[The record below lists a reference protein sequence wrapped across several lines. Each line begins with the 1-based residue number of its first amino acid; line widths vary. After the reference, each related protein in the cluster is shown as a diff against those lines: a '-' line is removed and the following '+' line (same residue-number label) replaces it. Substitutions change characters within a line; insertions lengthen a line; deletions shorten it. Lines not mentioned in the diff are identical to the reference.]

1 MADALASPV
10 VSLSSWWRVAA
21 LGTMAGGFAVLIL
34 LTVKAHQNAP
44 PIPDKFVDP
53 TGAVVYTADDVV
65 AGQQV
70 FLKHGLMDNGTI
82 WGHGGYLGPDFS
94 AQSLHIQ
101 ALDLADRIAR
111 ERLSRGYTDLSS
123 EERAAVE
130 GAVALVLKAN
140 HYDPASGTLT
150 LSTGSA
156 ESFNGQIEYWTR
168 YFSGPERN
176 GGLARELV
184 SDPRELRQ
192 LSAFFA
198 WTAWASAATRPGTQ
212 HSYTNNFPYEPLAG
226 NTPTAGALIYSALSL
241 VFLLGG
247 TAAVLLA
254 FGRFDYLGWHR
265 RAAVA
270 ARAAVLPVS
279 DVQLATVK
287 FMAIAALLFFGQTL
301 IGGGVAHYRADPGSF
316 YGIDLAGFLPSN
328 LLRTWH
334 LQLAILWIATAYVG
348 GALFVAGLL
357 GRSEHSGQRRAIHL
371 LFAALFLVAVG
382 SLLGEWAGLL
392 RWLGDAWFWFGN
404 QGWEYLEIG
413 RFWQVLL
420 AVSLVFWFGLLW
432 KTVAPAWHDPERRS
446 LITFF
451 LIAAAAIPVFYLPA
465 LFFDGSTHYTVADT
479 WRFWII
485 HLWVEGC
492 FELFVTVIVAIIFHW
507 LRLVERV
514 TALRVIYLDVILIF
528 GGGLIGTGHHW
539 YFTGQTE
546 LNMAL
551 SATFSALEVVPLTLL
566 TLDAAD
572 FVTVTRGEAGAPFR
586 HKWTFYFLMA
596 VGFWNF
602 TGAGVFGFLINMPIV
617 SYFEAGT
624 NLTPNHG
631 HAAMMGVFGML
642 GVALMVFVLRETVND
657 ALWARLEKY
666 VRCGFWGLNIGLAMM
681 ILFSLFPAGLLQ
693 VRDVLQNGYWHAR
706 SLAYLGGELPRL
718 LEWLRL
724 PGDLVFIFLGALPI
738 LLAVGVGYL
747 SLWTERP
754 QAGATRRPAPAI

>member
-1 MADALASPV
+1 MADAATCPME
-10 VSLSSWWRVAA
+10 SLSLWWKVAA
-21 LGTMAGGFAVLIL
+21 LGTMAAGFAVLIL
-34 LTVKAHQNAP
+34 LTVKAYENAP
-44 PIPDKFVDP
+44 PIPDKSVNP
-53 TGAVVYTADDVV
+53 AGAVVFTADDVI

-94 AQSLHIQ
+94 AQSLHIL
-101 ALDLADRIAR
+101 ALDLADRVAR
-111 ERLSRGYTDLSS
+111 ERLSRGYTDLTP

-130 GAVALVLKAN
+130 GAVPLVLKAN
-140 HYDPASGTLT
+140 RYDPASGTLA
-150 LSTGSA
+150 LPAGA
-156 ESFNGQIEYWTR
+156 LESFNGQVEYWTG
-168 YFSGPERN
+168 YFGGPERN
-176 GGLARELV
+176 GGLARETV
-184 SDPRELRQ
+184 SDPQELRQ
-192 LSAFFA
+192 LTAFFA
-198 WTAWASAATRPGTQ
+198 WTAWASAAARPGTS

-226 NTPTAGALIYSALSL
+226 NTPTAGALLYSALSL

-265 RAAVA
+265 REAVA
-270 ARAAVLPVS
+270 ARAAALPVS
-279 DVQLATVK
+279 DAQRATLK
-287 FMAIAALLFFGQTL
+287 FMGIAALLFFVQTL

-465 LFFDGSTHYTVADT
+465 LFFKGSTNYTVVDT

-485 HLWVEGC
+485 HLWVEGF
-492 FELFVTVIVAIIFHW
+492 FELFVTVIVAIIFYW
-507 LRLVERV
+507 LGLVERI

-551 SATFSALEVVPLTLL
+551 SAAFSALEVVPLTLL

-572 FVTVTRGEAGAPFR
+572 FVTVTRGEAGMPFR

-642 GVALMVFVLRETVND
+642 GVALMVFVLRETVHES
-657 ALWARLEKY
+657 LWARLEKY

-681 ILFSLFPAGLLQ
+681 IVFSLFPSGVLQ
-693 VRDVLQNGYWHAR
+693 VRDVLENGYWHAR
-706 SLAYLGGELPRL
+706 SLDYLGGQLPRL

-724 PGDLVFIFLGALPI
+724 PGDLVFILLGALPI
-738 LLAVGVGYL
+738 LLAVGFGYL
-747 SLWTERP
+747 SLWSERP
-754 QAGATRRPAPAI
+754 RAGATRPVRAA

>member
-1 MADALASPV
+1 MAEALTKPAELLSP
-10 VSLSSWWRVAA
+10 WWKVAGV
-21 LGTMAGGFAVLIL
+21 GTMAAGFAVLIL
-34 LTVKAHQNAP
+34 LTVKAYQYAP
-44 PIPDKFVDP
+44 PIPDKVVDP
-53 TGAVVYTADDVV
+53 AGAALFTANDVV
-65 AGQQV
+65 AGQRV
-70 FLKHGLMDNGTI
+70 FLKHGLMANGTI
-82 WGHGGYLGPDFS
+82 WGHGAYLGPDFS
-94 AQSLHIQ
+94 AQSLHIV

-111 ERLSRGYTDLSS
+111 ERLHRSYAELTSD
-123 EERAAVE
+123 EKAAVN
-130 GAVALVLKAN
+130 GAVALALKAN
-140 HYDPASGTLT
+140 HYDPASGTLI
-150 LSTGSA
+150 LPAGATGS
-156 ESFNGQIEYWTR
+156 FTRLIQYWTK
-168 YFSGPERN
+168 YFRESTKN
-176 GGLARELV
+176 GGLARETI
-184 SDPRELRQ
+184 SDPQELRQ
-192 LSAFFA
+192 LAAFFA
-198 WTAWASAATRPGTQ
+198 WAAWASAAARPDTP

-226 NTPTAGALIYSALSL
+226 NTPTPGALLYSALSL

-254 FGRFDYLGWHR
+254 FGKFDYLGWHR
-265 RAAVA
+265 RSAVTASAA
-270 ARAAVLPVS
+270 LPAS
-279 DVQLATVK
+279 DAQLATLK
-287 FMAIAALLFFGQTL
+287 FMGIAALLFFVQTL

-316 YGIDLAGFLPSN
+316 YGIDLARFLPSN

-348 GALFVAGLL
+348 GALFVAGML
-357 GRSEHSGQRRAIHL
+357 GRGEPSGQRRAIHL
-371 LFAALFLVAVG
+371 LFGALFVVVVG

-392 RWLGDAWFWFGN
+392 QWLGHAWFWFGN

-413 RFWQVLL
+413 RFWQILL
-420 AVSLVFWFGLLW
+420 AASLVFWFGLLW
-432 KTVAPAWHDPERRS
+432 RAVAPGWHDPERRS

-485 HLWVEGC
+485 HLWVEGF
-492 FELFVTVIVAIIFHW
+492 FELFVTVIVAIIFYR
-507 LRLVERV
+507 LGLVERL

-539 YFTGQTE
+539 YFTGQTQ

-572 FVTVTRGEAGAPFR
+572 FVSVTRGEAGLPFR

-642 GVALMVFVLRETVND
+642 GVALMVFVLRETVSD
-657 ALWARLEKY
+657 TLWARLEKY
-666 VRCGFWGLNIGLAMM
+666 VRYGFWGLNIGLAMM
-681 ILFSLFPAGLLQ
+681 ILLSLFPSGLLQ
-693 VRDVLQNGYWHAR
+693 VRDVLENGYWHAR
-706 SLAYLGGELPRL
+706 SLDYLGGELPRV

-738 LLAVGVGYL
+738 LLAVGLGYS
-747 SLWTERP
+747 SLWSERP
-754 QAGATRRPAPAI
+754 RTGETRPGRAA